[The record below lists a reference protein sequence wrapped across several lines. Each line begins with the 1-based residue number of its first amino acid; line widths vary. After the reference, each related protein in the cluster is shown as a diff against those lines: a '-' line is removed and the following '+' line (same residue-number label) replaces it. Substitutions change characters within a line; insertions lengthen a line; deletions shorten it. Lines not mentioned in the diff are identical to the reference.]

1 MFTPARAALRYA
13 VIFALLAQAQ
23 AQAHAAAPA
32 QHQQCPSSTPVAL
45 RQDAAGAEG
54 ACRLPVDDE
63 AGPLPLSWSPWT
75 HRPDCIY
82 ARSGAGTK
90 YCAFSNSRHGAR
102 GVSIVTTPE
111 TAADVLGMLDQH
123 VGTTEPLPDNSTTG
137 RERERQRQAAF
148 RIVDVPG
155 KGKGVVA
162 ARRIAQH
169 DEVMLDYA
177 ALLVDMAFATDVPAW
192 TGYRVL
198 HTAAAQ
204 LADPASVLGLGQSS
218 GQAADPLENVL
229 RTNAFHTILGGQPHM
244 ALYPLVSVRF
254 RLWNVL
260 ALVRTSSQLERY
272 ADIVSV
278 SNQRINH
285 ACKPNSYTRF
295 IPQSIQ
301 VSVGAARDI
310 EAGEEITISYI
321 TLGQTSAER
330 HKALQQWGFNC
341 TCALC
346 TAGTEAVAASDARRR
361 QVDALRGQAVEAF
374 RRRKPY
380 EALRLTRQVL
390 GLLPAEELF
399 PLYSEQYENMARIY
413 WVLQDMERAEENARL
428 SLDVLARQGYID
440 SVTPGHLDMLW
451 RQFERERTEEQ

>member
-1 MFTPARAALRYA
+1 MFIPAPAALRYA

-23 AQAHAAAPA
+23 AHAAAPA
-32 QHQQCPSSTPVAL
+32 QHQKCPSSTPVAL
-45 RQDAAGAEG
+45 RQDAASAEG

-82 ARSGAGTK
+82 GRSGAGTK

-123 VGTTEPLPDNSTTG
+123 VGTTEPLADNSSTTG
-137 RERERQRQAAF
+137 RQRQAAF

-177 ALLVDMAFATDVPAW
+177 ALLVHMAFATDVPAW

-229 RTNAFHTILGGQPHM
+229 RTNAFHTSLGGQPHM
-244 ALYPLVSVRF
+244 ALYPLVS
-254 RLWNVL
+254 
-260 ALVRTSSQLERY
+260 
-272 ADIVSV
+272 
-278 SNQRINH
+278 RINH
-285 ACKPNSYTRF
+285 ACKPNAYTRF

-346 TAGTEAVAASDARRR
+346 TAGADVVAASDARRR

-374 RRRKPY
+374 QRGKPY

-399 PLYSEQYENMARIY
+399 PLYSEQYENIARIY